1 MTSIG
6 PVRSPR
12 GGTDSS
18 MIEARDFVDIAREA
32 SYTSY
37 AGVPCSFL
45 TPFINFVI
53 NDERL
58 SYISSANEGDAVA
71 TASGAAVGGQ
81 RSVVMIQNSGLGNTV
96 SPLTSLNHVFRI
108 PLVLICTHR
117 GAPDQ
122 KDEPQHELMGRITGS
137 LLETMQIPWKPFPIE
152 PGAIRAAWNRARG
165 FIEREERPYAFVV
178 RRGTVAAHA
187 LDPERR
193 PPRPTAPGTHV
204 EMVREQARPS
214 RREVLHRIFERTPA
228 EGTVIIAT
236 TGYTGRELYALAD
249 RPNQLYMVG
258 SMGCASSFGLGLAL
272 ARPDLRVV
280 ILDGDG
286 AALMRMGN
294 LATIGAYGGPN
305 LIHIVLDNEAHDS
318 TGAQATVSAGV
329 SFARIAQACGY
340 GASFAGDHCDVIEA
354 LFDAIPEGKP
364 LFCHVKI
371 RTGTLPDLPRPAV
384 APSEVVR
391 RLMSHIG
398 SRF

>member
-1 MTSIG
+1 
-6 PVRSPR
+6 
-12 GGTDSS
+12 
-18 MIEARDFVDIAREA
+18 MIAAQDFVDVARA
-32 SYTSY
+32 AGYTSY

-53 NDERL
+53 NDKRL
-58 SYISSANEGDAVA
+58 RYISSANEGDAVA

-81 RSVVMIQNSGLGNTV
+81 RSTVMIQNSGLGNTV
-96 SPLTSLNHVFRI
+96 SPLTSLNYVFRI
-108 PLVLICTHR
+108 PLLLICTHR
-117 GAPDQ
+117 GAPDLR
-122 KDEPQHELMGRITGS
+122 DEPQHELMGRITGS
-137 LLETMQIPWKPFPIE
+137 VLETMEIPWEPFPIE
-152 PGAIRAAWNRARG
+152 SGAIRAALDRARA
-165 FIEREERPYAFVV
+165 FIECEERPYAFVM
-178 RRGTVAAHA
+178 RGGTVAAHA

-193 PPRPTAPGTHV
+193 PPRATAPGKHV
-204 EMVREQARPS
+204 EMVKEQPRPS
-214 RREVLHRIFERTPA
+214 RSEVLHRVLECTPV

-258 SMGCASSFGLGLAL
+258 SMGCASSFGLGVAL

-305 LIHIVLDNEAHDS
+305 LIHIVLDNEVHDS

-329 SFARIAQACGY
+329 SFAKIAQACGY
-340 GASFAGDHCDVIEA
+340 GSSFAGDQTDVIEA
-354 LFDAIPEGKP
+354 LFDAVPEGKP

-371 RTGTLPDLPRPAV
+371 RTGALPVLPRPAA